1 MDDPVSKKTVDDPL
15 ADKVVGDLPAGAWI
29 ACQDSGGRH

>member
-1 MDDPVSKKTVDDPL
+1 MVDPVSKKRVDGPL

-29 ACQDSGGRH
+29 ACKDRGYRH